1 MAQGEPIIVF
11 LRRDLDFS
19 GLYADP
25 VSQEL
30 ARLKRGGAVHTAID
44 PTPLYLTPKDAGY
57 LGASPSYYP
66 SSPELLVDK

>member
-19 GLYADP
+19 SLYADP

-30 ARLKRGGAVHTAID
+30 ARLKRGGAMRTAID

-57 LGASPSYYP
+57 LGASPAYFP
-66 SSPELLVDK
+66 PTPELSVDK